1 MDWVCSMTLGWPG
14 GGRGG
19 GAPPPKGG
27 GGGGGGAKKPT
38 PGGAGPRGRPR
49 LLIAARQSNAP
60 ARSLQKGTTGPGA
73 PTYFKRLE
81 GCSGVMLRPGVSIGP
96 HDPHHSGQQGGHSH
110 DLIQHDNSTPFL
122 FCHYLTP
129 PPSILSMDAPPILL
143 PALPSPVV
151 HFFVFSTNSKT
162 DTILLHFML
171 IFR

>member
-1 MDWVCSMTLGWPG
+1 MDVVDRTQVQASGGLVHNQHLTCIVDLPG
-14 GGRGG
+14 QYHL
-19 GAPPPKGG
+19 
-27 GGGGGGAKKPT
+27 
-38 PGGAGPRGRPR
+38 

-122 FCHYLTP
+122 LCHYLTP